1 MKISVIIPV
10 YNKQD
15 YLRGCLDSIRFQTY
29 SDIQVILVDDCS
41 SDDSVSICEEY
52 VKLDSRFQLEVHQQN
67 KGQNGTIVDALAM
80 ADGDWV
86 AFVDSDDTLPLD
98 ALANLAAF
106 VDDQTDIIVGF
117 AFDGDHSNSVMSI
130 QDWRSIMI
138 GSDVV
143 LCTRWAKLYRRTV
156 LDDYTCSAPDGIKL
170 GEDMIMNIKIAFK
183 TDKQVKITRQ
193 KVYEYFRNE
202 TSYSVSHRWT
212 VEKYARL
219 YYATRDCIPESER
232 EKYAQALANN
242 GVGMI
247 RRLVL
252 RGSQAEQRKISA
264 SPFYSDV
271 ASLVQA
277 SGLSLTR
284 MDTLMMKRPSSLA
297 TRVLVQGYRGAQIIF
312 NRIFKH

>member
-29 SDIQVILVDDCS
+29 SDIQVVLVDDCS
-41 SDDSVSICEEY
+41 SDNSVSICEEY

-67 KGQNGTIVDALAM
+67 KGQNGTIVDALKM

-143 LCTRWAKLYRRTV
+143 LCTRWAKLYRRSV
-156 LDDYTCSAPDGIKL
+156 LDDYTCSAPAGIKL

-219 YYATRDCIPESER
+219 FYATQDCIPASER
-232 EKYAQALANN
+232 DRYAQALASN

-252 RGSQAEQRKISA
+252 RGSRTEQRKIAA
-264 SPFYSDV
+264 STFYNDV
-271 ASLVQA
+271 ANLVKT
-277 SGLSLTR
+277 SGLALPQADS
-284 MDTLMMKRPSSLA
+284 LMMKHPSTLK
-297 TRVLVQGYRGAQIIF
+297 TRLLVRAHRAFEII
-312 NRIFKH
+312 RKRLSHE